1 MFYKKHLKQKH
12 AICLICNENKF
23 THTRRLMRSLLVQ
36 NDFQAN
42 IQKIVVLNHFVKLE
56 VMYQVFLQ
64 INLPTLP
71 IDSN

>member
-1 MFYKKHLKQKH
+1 
-12 AICLICNENKF
+12 
-23 THTRRLMRSLLVQ
+23 MRSLLVQ